1 MHGLALRWAW
11 PALRQ
16 PQPIL
21 WLEPLPVPYVEA
33 GTNPVVHE
41 DMNGTKGCSELAP
54 SMQKYYLSTMYSF
67 EFIFGIIGNSLV
79 VFGYIFCLKTW
90 KSGNIYLFNLTLS
103 DFAFLCTLPSLVS
116 SYSSGAESN
125 EVSWCQVNRFLLHA
139 NLYTSILFLTFIS
152 IDRYLLMK
160 YPFRNHFMLT
170 RNMAIVFSIAIWIL
184 VILELLPLFYFI
196 GGNTD
201 KCMDYGS
208 SGEAEHSFIYSMA
221 LTLVGFLIPLF
232 VMCFFY
238 MRTLAFLK
246 SRSVQLTRAVT
257 LEKPLTL
264 LVMAMCIFSLLFTP
278 YHIMRNVRIASRT
291 PFWELSPCARDR
303 IEVVYIV
310 TRPLAFLNSVID
322 PIFYFLMGDHFRE
335 MLISKLIL
343 TFKRLTPCCRRG

>member
-1 MHGLALRWAW
+1 MR
-11 PALRQ
+11 R
-16 PQPIL
+16 
-21 WLEPLPVPYVEA
+21 
-33 GTNPVVHE
+33 
-41 DMNGTKGCSELAP
+41 
-54 SMQKYYLSTMYSF
+54 YYLSTVYSL

-79 VFGYIFCLKTW
+79 VFGYVFCLKNW

-116 SYSSGAESN
+116 SYSRGADSN
-125 EVSWCQVNRFLLHA
+125 EISWCQVNRFLLHA
-139 NLYTSILFLTFIS
+139 NLYTSMLFLTFIS

-170 RNMAIVFSIAIWIL
+170 KNMAIVFSIAIWIL
-184 VILELLPLFYFI
+184 VILELLPLLYFI
-196 GGNTD
+196 GD

-208 SGEAEHSFIYSMA
+208 SGDAVNSLIYSMI

-238 MRTLAFLK
+238 MKTLAFLK
-246 SRSVQLTRAVT
+246 SRSIQLTRAVT

-291 PFWELSPCARDR
+291 SFWQLSKCASDR

-310 TRPLAFLNSVID
+310 TRPLAFFNSVID

-335 MLISKLIL
+335 MLISKLIH